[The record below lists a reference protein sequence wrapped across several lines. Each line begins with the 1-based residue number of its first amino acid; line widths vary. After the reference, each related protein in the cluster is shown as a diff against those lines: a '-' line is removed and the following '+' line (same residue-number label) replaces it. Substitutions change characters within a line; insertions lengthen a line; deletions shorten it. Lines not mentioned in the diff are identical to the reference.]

1 MSIQLQN
8 ISKAFALCFGFFAF
22 THFTSCREHT
32 ALDPNLVPGI
42 DNINTFGKDA
52 NDLNASLQV
61 VFFDSQ
67 VTNNRSVPIAAVGQ
81 LDGDPFFGDID
92 AGFYL
97 QFTVPSVGY
106 SFPEDIQ
113 SFDSVRLVLPFTGGV
128 YGDTTSNARFEV
140 YEINDPSFTID
151 TSLRKYY
158 SFSEVDYFP
167 ALLGSV
173 ERNIYQIKN
182 DTIQYTTTTS
192 VTSQLAIKL
201 DNSFLSK
208 IEGMNEGVLYNH
220 YSFVEYL
227 NGFYIKSNG
236 LSAGM
241 RKAIYYFRLASGST
255 SMYDQARM
263 EVHYTKTDGTF
274 GITMFPFNIKYS
286 SFYSKLVRNYLGYPV
301 ESYSHGMNTDSFLV
315 QGGPGVQTD
324 LTLKNLTDI
333 EPKSRIYAARLEINM
348 PKTSIYDIL
357 RHPPLLLLNGVN
369 EDGSLYALADYQTS
383 TEITATPEMLSL
395 AQQFVGGT
403 PFETI
408 IDGQDHYT
416 YYLNIP
422 REIQRHIS
430 LGIDSI
436 KLRVYP
442 YYDFIGAYRFIA
454 PGFQGTTNAKAKFNI
469 VYGKP

>member
-52 NDLNASLQV
+52 NELDASLQV

-67 VTNNRSVPIAAVGQ
+67 ITNNRSIPVGAVGQ

-106 SFPEDIQ
+106 EFPEDIK
-113 SFDSVRLVLPFTGGV
+113 SFDSVRIVLPFTGGI
-128 YGDTTSNARFEV
+128 YGDSTSEARLEV
-140 YEINDPSFTID
+140 YEINDPSFIID
-151 TSLRKYY
+151 TSLKKYY
-158 SFSEVDYFP
+158 SFSEVNSFP
-167 ALLGSV
+167 TMIGSV
-173 ERNIYQIKN
+173 EKNIYTIKY
-182 DTIQYTTTTS
+182 DTIHYTTSTF

-208 IEGMNEGVLYNH
+208 IEGLNESNLYNH

-236 LSAGM
+236 ISPSLK
-241 RKAIYYFRLASGST
+241 KAIYYFRLASSST
-255 SMYDQARM
+255 SIYEQARM
-263 EVHYTKTDGTF
+263 EVHYTKNDGSF
-274 GITMFPFNIKYS
+274 GITHFPFNTKYS
-286 SFYSKLVRNYLGYPV
+286 SFYTKLIRNFLGYPV
-301 ESYSHGMNTDSFLV
+301 ESYSNGMSTDSFMI
-315 QGGPGVQTD
+315 QGGPGIQTD
-324 LTLKNLTDI
+324 LTLRNLSSID
-333 EPKSRIYAARLEINM
+333 PKSRVYAARLELNM
-348 PKTSIYDIL
+348 PKTSIYNIL

-369 EDGSLYALADYQTS
+369 EDGSLYAIADYQTS
-383 TEITATPEMLSL
+383 PEIPATQEMLSL

-422 REIQRHIS
+422 REIQRHIG

-454 PGFQGTTNAKAKFNI
+454 PGFHGSTNAKAKFNI